1 MKRKGFTLIELLVV
15 IAIIALLMGILMPA
29 LNKARQLAQQMVC
42 GTNLKGIGAALVV
55 YSSDNNDEYP
65 RAGPSGMSW
74 STAGV
79 INDGQTWDDPD
90 PGTAFKFG
98 GTITSCFYLLIKYAD
113 VTTRQFLC
121 KGDDDVEEFK
131 LSKAGRTKATNIRQL
146 WDFANGRAGIWPGE
160 FCSYSYHMPFHVDNP
175 RSGEGGEPDT
185 INFGITGMSDPSSP
199 VCADRNPH
207 LDKNILYLQP
217 EVGDNSATHQGKG
230 QNVLYKDAHVK
241 FEKGVGCGINGDN
254 IYTYDDNTDP
264 EHLDAGAGNPDG
276 QPPQGN
282 GDGGPLGEKDA
293 YLVLEYNG
301 DPKNM

>member
-42 GTNLKGIGAALVV
+42 GTNLKGIGAAMVV
-55 YSSDNNDEYP
+55 YSADNNDEFP
-65 RAGPSGMSW
+65 RAGPSGMAW

-79 INDGQTWDDPD
+79 INDSKTWDNANP
-90 PGTAFKFG
+90 TLAFKYG

-121 KGDDDVEEFK
+121 KGDDGVEEFK
-131 LSKAGRTKATNIRQL
+131 LSKAGRTVATNIRQL
-146 WDFANGRAGIWPGE
+146 WDFANGRAEFWPGE
-160 FCSYSYHMPFHVDNP
+160 FCSYSYHMPFQVDNP
-175 RSGEGGEPDT
+175 RGNQPGEPDT
-185 INFGITGMSDPSSP
+185 INYGITGMSDPGSP

-207 LDKNILYLQP
+207 LDKNILYEQP
-217 EVGDNSATHQGKG
+217 EVGDNSAAHQGKG

-241 FEKGVGCGINGDN
+241 FEKVVTCGINGDN
-254 IYTYDDNTDP
+254 IYTYGGDP
-264 EHLDAGAGNPDG
+264 DFGGGDG
-276 QPPQGN
+276 GGTAPVSN
-282 GDGGPLGEKDA
+282 GDGGPFGEKDA

-301 DPKNM
+301 DPKSM

>member
-42 GTNLKGIGAALVV
+42 GTNLKGIGAAMVV
-55 YSSDNNDEYP
+55 YSADNNDEYP
-65 RAGPSGMSW
+65 RAGPSGMGW

-79 INDGQTWDDPD
+79 INDSKTWDDPN
-90 PGTAFKFG
+90 PVTAFKYG

-113 VTTRQFLC
+113 VTPKQFLC
-121 KGDDDVEEFK
+121 KGDDGVEEFK
-131 LSKAGRTKATNIRQL
+131 LSKAGRTRPTITNIRQL
-146 WDFANGRAGIWPGE
+146 WDFTNGRAEFWPGE
-160 FCSYSYHMPFHVDNP
+160 FCSYSYHMPFQVENP
-175 RSGEGGEPDT
+175 RSGTPGEPET
-185 INFGITGMSDPSSP
+185 INYGITSMSDPSSP

-207 LDKNILYLQP
+207 LDKNILYQQP
-217 EVGDNSATHQGKG
+217 GVGDNSAAHQGKG
-230 QNVLYKDAHVK
+230 QNVLYKDGHAK
-241 FEKGVGCGINGDN
+241 FEKNVTCGINGDN
-254 IYTYDDNTDP
+254 IYTYGGDP
-264 EHLDAGAGNPDG
+264 DFGGGDGAGTAPVS
-276 QPPQGN
+276 N